1 MAYVWVTWQFQ
12 SKPAP
17 TRTCDP
23 TLACIE
29 SIGNLV
35 MTNDSFLDEPAP
47 FAYVVKWTVKQCY
60 KTKNCFTFTCT
71 LLTSI
76 ENEIAASFA
85 RCDNGVLTEKFA
97 NNAS

>member
-1 MAYVWVTWQFQ
+1 MINITNELWPMLVTWQFQ

-35 MTNDSFLDEPAP
+35 MTNDSFWDEPAP
-47 FAYVVKWTVKQCY
+47 FAYVVKWTGKAMLQN
-60 KTKNCFTFTCT
+60 KNLFHIHVYIIKKHRKWDSSLICK
-71 LLTSI
+71 
-76 ENEIAASFA
+76 
-85 RCDNGVLTEKFA
+85 VW
-97 NNAS
+97 